1 MNKNDRNRYWDWDS
15 EYILINF
22 YNAYTET
29 EQLNALDDLMS
40 LLSTSELICVKRKLL
55 TGHFN
60 LFFNF
65 TLETKGRDP
74 SLKTRSLRELVEIKE
89 T

>member
-1 MNKNDRNRYWDWDS
+1 MNKNDRHRYWDC

-74 SLKTRSLRELVEIKE
+74 SLKTHSLRELVEIKE

>member
-1 MNKNDRNRYWDWDS
+1 MTEIDTEIEDS

-29 EQLNALDDLMS
+29 EQLNALDDLTS

-55 TGHFN
+55 AGHFN

-65 TLETKGRDP
+65 TLETKGGDP
-74 SLKTRSLRELVEIKE
+74 SLKTRSLRELIEIKE